1 MLNFL
6 SEPPRGVHDLLF
18 RLMAGE
24 LGLAPV
30 QSPATQLEQ
39 ILAAHPP
46 LKQRIL
52 AALRPGAA
60 APSVL
65 VFGPL
70 PPVEVPVSVERD
82 ASVFVSLYDTLALD
96 RAQALGAAEERI
108 LGSYVLALAGRVL
121 FDEPTLR
128 AAVFSQLRAHHAA
141 HAPEVAARNLRSLRD
156 WFQVDSRLL
165 QELSAG

>member
-1 MLNFL
+1 MSDFL
-6 SEPPRGVHDLLF
+6 PKSPRSVHDLLF
-18 RLMAGE
+18 QLLAGE

-39 ILAAHPP
+39 VLAAHPP

-52 AALRPGAA
+52 AALLPGAA
-60 APSVL
+60 TPSVQ

-82 ASVFVSLYDTLALD
+82 ASVFVVMYDALALNH
-96 RAQALGAAEERI
+96 AQVSGAAEERI

-128 AAVFSQLRAHHAA
+128 AAVLSQLRAHHAF

-156 WFQVDSRLL
+156 LFQVDPRVL
-165 QELSAG
+165 QELSGG